1 MSSCLVRRATSD
13 DAAAAVAVLRASI
26 MELCVPDH
34 QNDGSTLEPWLS
46 NKTVA
51 HFRRW
56 LEDPESLVLVAERA
70 SLVSGVGM
78 LHQSGEIRLCYVQ
91 PGLQRSGIGAA
102 LLAAL
107 EAQARLSGCEQLRLR
122 STAVARAFYE
132 SQGYVSEGEP
142 IVRPGLAVAYPYV
155 KQLGA
160 APSGG

>member
-13 DAAAAVAVLRASI
+13 DAGAAVAVLRASI
-26 MELCVPDH
+26 TELCVPDH
-34 QNDGSTLEPWLS
+34 QNEGTTLAPWLS

-56 LEDPESLVLVAERA
+56 LEDPESFVLVAELA

-78 LHQSGEIRLCYVQ
+78 LNQSGEIRLCYVQ
-91 PGLQRSGIGAA
+91 PGLQRSGIGSA

-107 EAQARLSGCEQLRLR
+107 EAQARACGCEQLRLQ

-132 SQGYVSEGEP
+132 SHGFVSQGAP
-142 IVRPGLAVAYPYV
+142 IARTGLAVAYPYFKRLEILV
-155 KQLGA
+155 R
-160 APSGG
+160 SH